1 MRSLTVP
8 RLACEERS
16 TGIAKVPGACA
27 SKHARVDHMPTM
39 DLYAWMGTKQM
50 ADIVVGRDSEP

>member
-1 MRSLTVP
+1 M
-8 RLACEERS
+8 ACEERS